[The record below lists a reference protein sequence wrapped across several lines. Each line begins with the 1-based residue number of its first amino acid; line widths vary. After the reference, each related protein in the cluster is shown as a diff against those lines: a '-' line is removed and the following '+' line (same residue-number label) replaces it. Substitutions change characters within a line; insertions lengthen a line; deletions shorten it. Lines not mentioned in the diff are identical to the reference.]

1 MHNKLIEIIRA
12 RGIYPAIRAHEIPPP
27 LHTLDAERMGS
38 FYAYLLFPYPP
49 NEEAADHPEAISGS
63 PRRSGVRLCP
73 VFAGEPARRSDHRR
87 RVAAA
92 ADLLCPEGH
101 EGLQSQLRCRVG
113 ECYIA
118 AQGFQRFA
126 GRSLEKTRVRPMC
139 FLKETV
145 FLAAGY
151 QS

>member
-1 MHNKLIEIIRA
+1 MIATHELDLSTA
-12 RGIYPAIRAHEIPPP
+12 VFTLTSHEIPSP
-27 LHTLDAERMGS
+27 LHTFDTERMGS
-38 FYAYLLFPYPP
+38 LYAYLFFPYPT
-49 NEEAADHPEAISGS
+49 NEKAAGHSKALVGY
-63 PRRSGVRLCP
+63 PRRSGVYLQP
-73 VFAGEPARRSDHRR
+73 VPAGEPARHSDHRR
-87 RVAAA
+87 RIAAA
-92 ADLLCPEGH
+92 ADLLCGEGR
-101 EGLQSQLRCRVG
+101 EGLQSQLRCCVG

-151 QS
+151 QP